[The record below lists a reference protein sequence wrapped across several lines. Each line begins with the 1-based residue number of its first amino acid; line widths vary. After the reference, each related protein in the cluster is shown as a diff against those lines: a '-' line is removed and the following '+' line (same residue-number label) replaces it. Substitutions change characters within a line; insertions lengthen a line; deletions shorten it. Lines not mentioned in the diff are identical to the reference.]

1 MYDNAVDQIKGLKE
15 ARNNIELPFHLAKVT
30 SLSSGRAYVQFYG
43 DSSPSSKLY
52 PYLEGY
58 KPSVNDD
65 VLMLR
70 QGSTYIIAGKISKDN
85 ITDNYYLLKSEADD
99 TFLTE
104 AAADERYQ
112 PKGDTKVKR
121 IYSDDGDTA
130 ATLGFYK
137 DGNNKYYLGGWQ
149 DMSQGTKLNLGRAD
163 STGNRFGIGCFDQ
176 LGGAGQNYAIQTLH
190 VRDVS
195 LYGNITPSGNKTLD
209 LGSSS
214 AKMKNIY
221 AGNSYSEEAHID
233 KVVFG
238 ASTKALTWDNTNS
251 RLNLPTGVT
260 FSIGSG
266 TSNQLN
272 NVYAK
277 QFYQNGT
284 AISTSDK
291 RKKKSI
297 KDIAKKYVEFFRKLR
312 PRTFLFKDGESGR
325 THAGFIAQEVEEAAT
340 ECGIDSKELAFLCI
354 DKDGSYGLR
363 YEELIAIQTKV
374 IQDLLERVEA
384 LEDKVNGGGA
394 K

>member
-1 MYDNAVDQIKGLKE
+1 MYTNAVDQVRGM
-15 ARNNIELPFHLAKVT
+15 RQPIELPFRLAKVT
-30 SLSSGRAYVQFYG
+30 SLSDGRAYVQFYG
-43 DSSPSSKLY
+43 ESSASTKLY
-52 PYLEGY
+52 PYIEGY
-58 KPSVNDD
+58 KPTVGDD
-65 VLMLR
+65 VLLVV
-70 QGSTYIIAGKISKDN
+70 QGETFIIMGKLSKDN
-85 ITDNYYLLKSEADD
+85 ITDNYFLLKSAEDALY
-99 TFLTE
+99 LTE

-112 PKGDTKVKR
+112 PKSDTKVKR

-149 DMSQGTKLNLGRAD
+149 DMSQGTKLNFGRAD

-176 LGGAGQNYAIQTLH
+176 LGGAGQNYAIQTLN
-190 VRDVS
+190 VRDVN

-209 LGSSS
+209 LGTSS

-238 ASTKALTWDNTNS
+238 TSTKALTWDNSNS

-297 KDIAKKYVEFFRKLR
+297 KNLAKQYVEFFKNLR
-312 PRTFLFKDGESGR
+312 PRTFKFKDGESDR
-325 THAGFIAQEVEEAAT
+325 IHTGFIAQEVEEAAGAV
-340 ECGIDSKELAFLCI
+340 GIDNKDLAFLCI

-363 YEELIAIQTKV
+363 YEELIAVQTAV
-374 IQDLLERVEA
+374 IQDLLKRVEA
-384 LEDKVNGGGA
+384 LEIKVNGRSES
-394 K
+394 